1 LRSKPNRTLISQGQF
16 IHAKIDQFVTHS
28 DSLSTWFAK
37 LTTLDGVGEK
47 LAIRLSELIGGDQI
61 KDLLFYKPTRWVNRS
76 PIASISDSVFGEIQ
90 TTKGVV
96 QQFSAA
102 PRGSKVQRV
111 RLVDD
116 TGFLTLVFFNS
127 NAGYLQKQFPVGKEI
142 AVSGEIEDFHGQ
154 RQMTHP
160 EYILSAEKID
170 EIPPVEPVYPLTAGI
185 TNKRL
190 HSLILQ
196 ALDTV
201 ESPQRDWIDPVM
213 LRRNQW
219 SGFME
224 SLQSVHRPDRLDED
238 RIMSAIERLA
248 YDEAFARALTFRL
261 QRENIN
267 REGAL
272 SLSQKNGFKNDFVGH
287 LPYKPT
293 SAQTRAMD
301 EISNDLQKT
310 SPMQRM
316 LQGDVGSGK
325 TTVAAFACALAVQS
339 MAQVAVMAPTE
350 VLARQLYKSISEIV
364 EPMGISSTCLS
375 GAVKGKARQ
384 STLESIANGS
394 IDIVCGT
401 HALFQDK
408 VEFSKLAL
416 VIIDEQHRFGVNDR
430 ARLAQKGIAPHL
442 LIMSATPI
450 PRSLAMTVHGDVDL
464 SILDEKPAGRQPIET
479 RALPDSRLDEI
490 ISAVDR
496 AISRGEQ
503 VFWVCPR
510 VEDEEDGSAAISRHA
525 MLDEI
530 YEKPVGLVHGR
541 LPSQAK
547 EDALE
552 RFRNGET
559 SVLVATTVIEVGVD
573 VPGATI
579 MVIEGAERFGL
590 AQLHQLRGRVGR
602 GNKKSHCLLVYSP
615 PLGATARQRLD
626 TLRKSEDG
634 FYIAEV
640 DFKLRGPGDILGL
653 AQSGIPNFR
662 FLDLSRHQGLLATSQ
677 KDAAMRLRAGETVS
691 DSLLTLL
698 QLLGPEQAAAPK
710 I

>member
-1 LRSKPNRTLISQGQF
+1 MRSKPNRTLISLGQF
-16 IHAKIDQFVTHS
+16 IHAKIDQFVTNN
-28 DSLSTWFAK
+28 DNLTPWFAK

-47 LAIRLSELIGGDQI
+47 LAIRLSELIGGVLI
-61 KDLLFYKPTRWVNRS
+61 KDLVFYKPTRWVNRR
-76 PIASISDSVFGEIQ
+76 PIASISDAVAGEIQ
-90 TTKGVV
+90 TVKGTV

-160 EYILSAEKID
+160 EYVLPAGQMES
-170 EIPPVEPVYPLTAGI
+170 IPAVEPIYPLTAGI
-185 TNKRL
+185 TNKRI

-196 ALDTV
+196 AMEIASNPV
-201 ESPQRDWIDPVM
+201 QEWVDPVM
-213 LRRNQW
+213 IRQHNW
-219 SGFME
+219 PGFMD
-224 SLQSVHRPDRLDED
+224 SLNTIHKPLTLNEE
-238 RIMSAIERLA
+238 RITLAIERLA
-248 YDEAFARALTFRL
+248 YDEALSRALTFRL
-261 QRENIN
+261 QRQSIS

-272 SLSQKNGFKNDFVGH
+272 SLKPDDDFSARFAGY
-287 LPYKPT
+287 LPYSPT
-293 SAQTRAMD
+293 GAQEKAMD
-301 EISNDLQKT
+301 EIKLDLGRT
-310 SPMQRM
+310 TPMQRM

-339 MAQVAVMAPTE
+339 KTQVAVMAPTE

-364 EPMGISSTCLS
+364 SPMGISSTCLT

-384 STLESIANGS
+384 AILEDIANGN

-408 VEFSKLAL
+408 VQFNNLAL
-416 VIIDEQHRFGVNDR
+416 VVIDEQHRFGVNDR
-430 ARLAQKGIAPHL
+430 SRLAQKGIAPHL

-450 PRSLAMTVHGDVDL
+450 PRSLAMTIHGDVDL
-464 SILDEKPAGRQPIET
+464 SILNEKPAGRQPIET
-479 RALPDSRLDEI
+479 RVIPDTRLDEI
-490 ISAVDR
+490 IGAVER
-496 AISRGEQ
+496 AITRGEQ

-510 VEDEEDGSAAISRHA
+510 VEDEDDGSAAISRHA
-525 MLDEI
+525 MLDDT

-552 RFRNGET
+552 RFRNGDT
-559 SVLVATTVIEVGVD
+559 AVLVATTVIEVGVD

-615 PLGATARQRLD
+615 PLGETAKKRLE

-653 AQSGIPNFR
+653 AQSGVPDFR
-662 FLDLSRHQGLLATSQ
+662 FLDLSRHQRLLAISQ
-677 KDAAMRLRAGETVS
+677 KDAAVRLPSGQGIPENLVS
-691 DSLLTLL
+691 LL
-698 QLLGPEQAAAPK
+698 QLMGPDPATSPK